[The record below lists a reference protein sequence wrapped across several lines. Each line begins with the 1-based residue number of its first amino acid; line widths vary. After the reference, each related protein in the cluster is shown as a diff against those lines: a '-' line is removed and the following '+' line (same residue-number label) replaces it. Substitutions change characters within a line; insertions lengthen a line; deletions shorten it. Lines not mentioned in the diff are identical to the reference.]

1 MKKLVI
7 LAAVALVAA
16 CSQAASFK
24 WSASGITDI
33 TGASSYSG
41 EATLYAIIG
50 GVDTV
55 IDTTSMSGGAIAA
68 NQNVFSSDA
77 LVAGTQY
84 DFYYTMTDA
93 AGNVFTSTTKSSKAQ
108 ATATPIIGFGSAG
121 SWAAAPVPEPT
132 SGLLMLLGVA
142 GLALRRR
149 RA

>member
-7 LAAVALVAA
+7 LAAVAMVAT

-24 WSASGITDI
+24 WGASGVKDV
-33 TGASSYSG
+33 TGNNAYSG
-41 EATLYAIIG
+41 TATLYAIIN

-55 IDTTSMSGGAIAA
+55 VDTTTMSGGAIVAA
-68 NQNVFSSDA
+68 SNVFSSDDF
-77 LVAGTQY
+77 VGGTTY

-93 AGNVFTSTTKSSKAQ
+93 SGNVFTSGTKSSRAQ
-108 ATATPIIGFGSAG
+108 ATSTPQISFLATG
-121 SWAAAPVPEPT
+121 SWATSPVPEPT

-142 GLALRRR
+142 GLALRRK

>member
-16 CSQAASFK
+16 CSQAATFK
-24 WSASGITDI
+24 WAAANIKDI
-33 TGASSYSG
+33 TGASAYSG
-41 EATLYAIIG
+41 SATLYAVIA

-55 IDTTSMSGGAIAA
+55 VDTTTMSGGAIVAS
-68 NQNVFSSDA
+68 QNLFSDDA

-93 AGNVFTSTTKSSKAQ
+93 KGNVFTSATRSSKAQ
-108 ATATPIIGFGSAG
+108 ATSTPQISFGSAG
-121 SWAAAPVPEPT
+121 TWAAASVPEPT
-132 SGLLMLLGVA
+132 SGLLLLLGVA

-149 RA
+149 A

>member
-24 WSASGITDI
+24 WGASGIKDI
-33 TGASSYSG
+33 TGENAYSG
-41 EATLYAIIG
+41 TATLYAIIG

-55 IDTTSMSGGAIAA
+55 VDTTTMSGGTITAS
-68 NQNVFSSDA
+68 QNVFSSDDF
-77 LVAGTQY
+77 VAGTTY

-93 AGNVFTSTTKSSKAQ
+93 DGNVFTSTTKSSRAQ
-108 ATATPIIGFGSAG
+108 ATATPQIGFLSGG
-121 SWAAAPVPEPT
+121 SWAPVPEPT
-132 SGLLMLLGVA
+132 SGLLMLLGIA

>member
-24 WSASGITDI
+24 WGASGVKDV
-33 TGASSYSG
+33 TGENAFSG
-41 EATLYAIIG
+41 TATLYAIIG

-55 IDTTSMSGGAIAA
+55 VDTTAMCGCVIVAA
-68 NQNVFSSDA
+68 SNVFSSDDF
-77 LVAGTQY
+77 VAGTTY
-84 DFYYTMTDA
+84 DFYYTMTDD
-93 AGNVFTSTTKSSKAQ
+93 AGNVFTSVTKASRAQ
-108 ATATPIIGFGSAG
+108 ATSTPQISFGNGGTWEA
-121 SWAAAPVPEPT
+121 VPEPT
-132 SGLLMLLGVA
+132 SGILMLLGLA

>member
-24 WSASGITDI
+24 WGASGIKDI
-33 TGASSYSG
+33 TGENAYSG
-41 EATLYAIIG
+41 TATLYAIIG

-55 IDTTSMSGGAIAA
+55 VDTTTMSGGTITAS
-68 NQNVFSSDA
+68 QNVFSSDD
-77 LVAGTQY
+77 LVAGTKY
-84 DFYYTMTDA
+84 DFYYTMEDA
-93 AGNVFTSTTKSSKAQ
+93 DGNVFTSTTKAGVLAQ
-108 ATATPIIGFGSAG
+108 ANSTPNLAFGTGG
-121 SWAAAPVPEPT
+121 SWEAVPEPT